1 MQRFIRTEAILG
13 SDAMKKLREAKVI
26 VFGIGG
32 VGGHTAEAL
41 VRSGV
46 GEIHIV
52 DPDDVSVTNI
62 NRQLIANEN
71 TVGMKKTDV
80 MKKHLE
86 SINPEVR
93 IKCFD
98 IFYTPEN
105 ADSIDLSVYDYIVD
119 AIDTVPSKVNIAE
132 RAHTLGVP
140 LISSMGFGNKLNPT
154 MIEVADLSKT
164 EVCPLART
172 MRRLLRL
179 KGITH
184 LKTVYSKE
192 IPTVPDT
199 PIEDGG
205 KRTVG
210 SVAFVPS
217 VAGLVIASE
226 VVKDIASKN

>member
-1 MQRFIRTEAILG
+1 MERFLRTEAILG
-13 SDAMKKLREAKVI
+13 KEAMKKLFSAKVI

-32 VGGHTAEAL
+32 VGGHTADAL
-41 VRSGV
+41 ARSGV

-52 DPDDVSVTNI
+52 DPDLVSVTNI

-71 TVGMKKTDV
+71 TVGMKKTEV
-80 MKKHLE
+80 MKRHLE
-86 SINPEVR
+86 SINPEIKVR
-93 IKCFD
+93 CFD

-105 ADSIDLSVYDYIVD
+105 AEEIDLSGYDYIVD

-132 RAHTLGVP
+132 RANKLSIP
-140 LISSMGFGNKLNPT
+140 LISSMGFGNKLDPT
-154 MIEVADLSKT
+154 KVEVKDLSKT

-179 KGITH
+179 KGINH

-192 IPTVPDT
+192 TPIAPDT

-226 VVKDIASKN
+226 VVKDIAIKE